1 MKGVTNVTNT
11 WTIMRTLTRQ
21 RSLSA
26 FKTFIVTLV
35 ATAVSLLVGMFSG
48 EAKITLDLGLS
59 FLFGYAVL
67 GGFVFF
73 VRLATMQERVWVN
86 NYYRSVPTTNLKLY
100 TANLLAT
107 CLSFLFY
114 AAIEGIVLFALAVMR
129 WGMHVPTGGPVTT
142 LAEMVVLLIALGIFI
157 WTFISLVHLLSV
169 TIMAFLP
176 ETRIRLVQWGI
187 YLVVII
193 VASTIFDQVQR
204 LILMPFGGYDND
216 ALTGASSIGVGIVV
230 FIIAT
235 LLISA
240 VNVYLLEKWVETK

>member
-1 MKGVTNVTNT
+1 
-11 WTIMRTLTRQ
+11 
-21 RSLSA
+21 
-26 FKTFIVTLV
+26 
-35 ATAVSLLVGMFSG
+35 
-48 EAKITLDLGLS
+48 
-59 FLFGYAVL
+59 
-67 GGFVFF
+67 
-73 VRLATMQERVWVN
+73 
-86 NYYRSVPTTNLKLY
+86 
-100 TANLLAT
+100 
-107 CLSFLFY
+107 
-114 AAIEGIVLFALAVMR
+114 
-129 WGMHVPTGGPVTT
+129 
-142 LAEMVVLLIALGIFI
+142 
-157 WTFISLVHLLSV
+157 
-169 TIMAFLP
+169 MAFLP

>member
-1 MKGVTNVTNT
+1 M
-11 WTIMRTLTRQ
+11 
-21 RSLSA
+21 
-26 FKTFIVTLV
+26 
-35 ATAVSLLVGMFSG
+35 
-48 EAKITLDLGLS
+48 
-59 FLFGYAVL
+59 
-67 GGFVFF
+67 
-73 VRLATMQERVWVN
+73 
-86 NYYRSVPTTNLKLY
+86 PTTNLKLY

-157 WTFISLVHLLSV
+157 WAFISLVHLLSV